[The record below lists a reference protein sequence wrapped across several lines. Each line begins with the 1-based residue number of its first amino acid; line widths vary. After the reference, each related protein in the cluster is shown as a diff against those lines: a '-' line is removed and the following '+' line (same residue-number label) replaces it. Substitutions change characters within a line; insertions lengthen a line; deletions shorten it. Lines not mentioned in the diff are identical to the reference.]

1 MSIGELITAARSN
14 AGLTQAELAQRA
26 GTSQAAVARYESDR
40 VSPSVSTLE
49 RVLRAAGE
57 QLMISSQPGAQL
69 DLSGEKANL
78 VRSHKVEINELARM
92 HGAKNIRLFGSVARG
107 EETLKSDIDFLVET
121 PESRALSISIAL
133 QESLEKL
140 LGCKV
145 DVVPESML
153 KPHIRKAAL
162 REAVSI

>member
-57 QLMISSQPGAQL
+57 QLMISSEPGAQL

-92 HGAKNIRLFGSVARG
+92 HGAKTFDSLAR
-107 EETLKSDIDFLVET
+107 S
-121 PESRALSISIAL
+121 P
-133 QESLEKL
+133 
-140 LGCKV
+140 
-145 DVVPESML
+145 
-153 KPHIRKAAL
+153 
-162 REAVSI
+162 AVKRP

>member
-1 MSIGELITAARSN
+1 MSIGHLISAARSS
-14 AGLTQAELAQRA
+14 AGLTQVELAQRA

-49 RVLRAAGE
+49 RVLRAAGAE
-57 QLMISSQPGAQL
+57 LVITSQSGAPL

-78 VRSHKVEINELARM
+78 VRSHKVEINELARV

-107 EETLKSDIDFLVET
+107 EETAKSDIDFLVET
-121 PESRALSISIAL
+121 PTNRAMSISISL
-133 QESLEKL
+133 QEALEKL

-145 DVVPESML
+145 DVAPESAL
-153 KPHIRKAAL
+153 KPHIRKSAL